1 MVAGPQVFGAA
12 IEPTK
17 PMAGGRRQEMSNGRR
32 RILVIG
38 QKSSILE
45 GVADL
50 LQLVGY
56 QVDMS
61 SSWVGSDYP
70 ARAVA
75 PNLVIVDLSSSE
87 SDGHR
92 ISEQIRKVHH
102 WSNVPFLFVSFSGD
116 EQIRELQRQSRTG
129 ENGHLHYYAHTL
141 LGMDGLLEE
150 VQACLH

>member
-1 MVAGPQVFGAA
+1 MV
-12 IEPTK
+12 
-17 PMAGGRRQEMSNGRR
+17 NGRR

-38 QKSSILE
+38 QSPSILE

-70 ARAVA
+70 MRAMA
-75 PNLVIVDLSSSE
+75 PNLVIVDLSSSA

-92 ISEQIRKVHH
+92 ISEQIRKMPH
-102 WSNVPFLFVSFSGD
+102 WSKVPFLFVSFSGD
-116 EQIRELQRQSRTG
+116 DQIRELQRESRNS
-129 ENGHLHYYAHTL
+129 ENGHMYYYAHTL